1 MFLTKTR
8 LRTFSGHRINA
19 SLIGFIYL
27 CWSAIAS
34 AEELNKQEKLK
45 AAYLFN
51 FSKYISWPA
60 EAFTDES
67 APIHLCLEA
76 KKEFVDF
83 ARELTL
89 NRTVG
94 QAKRP
99 VKVLDD
105 NNQGHCHIRYLTSN
119 THTLLPDAE
128 NTLVVSSEKGL
139 NVPQTTIW
147 FFREGSK
154 LRFEIDLNKAQKLNL
169 SISSELLKLAR
180 IK

>member
-1 MFLTKTR
+1 MFSTRTR
-8 LRTFSGHRINA
+8 LRIITGRRIAA
-19 SLIGFIYL
+19 SLIGFVCFCY
-27 CWSAIAS
+27 SVIAS

-51 FSKYISWPA
+51 FSKYISWPT
-60 EAFTDES
+60 EAFKDDS

-76 KKEFVDF
+76 EKEFVAF

-94 QAKRP
+94 QTKRP
-99 VKVLDD
+99 VKVLDG

-119 THTLLPDAE
+119 AHTLLPDAK

-139 NVPQTTIW
+139 NIPQTTIW
-147 FFREGSK
+147 FFRDGSK